1 MVVSVFPVDA
11 RLPQAATI
19 MAAGDAQLR
28 DTVVRA
34 CGGPD
39 WQVESWVSEP
49 VRYSERLSLVARYT
63 VRASHARTGQTVER
77 VFYVKCYRDGDSARR
92 MFAQADALARYSA
105 HAAIG
110 VHVQPPLAC
119 LDHLHAV
126 VTEAAAGRSLAEI
139 IARGDRDETLE
150 AAREAARALARF
162 NVSTAPM
169 PRRYHASDYVQSL
182 VRPALLL
189 EWACPDLSS
198 DLYAVLTTVARHR
211 TDTDLMP
218 THRDMK
224 PEHVV
229 IGNGP
234 PAFIDLDSCA
244 AADPVLDVAL
254 MLARFV
260 GLATAPGAPSH
271 VSDVTCAF
279 ADEYF
284 GIVPPSW
291 RGRLLLYYA
300 GSLLEVAA
308 GLFHRQEAGW
318 RERIVP
324 LVEAARR
331 AVR

>member
-1 MVVSVFPVDA
+1 MRMTQAIEAFPFDACMPQLQRAADGTAMRRLLREHARAAWPLQVAIEDCRVTRIRYRRHKRCSLQYELTLREGDIPRRAWVSGSLYADPRRARLARRLPGADFIPELGMVVSVFPVDA

-169 PRRYHASDYVQSL
+169 PRRYHASD
-182 VRPALLL
+182 
-189 EWACPDLSS
+189 C
-198 DLYAVLTTVARHR
+198 T
-211 TDTDLMP
+211 
-218 THRDMK
+218 
-224 PEHVV
+224 
-229 IGNGP
+229 
-234 PAFIDLDSCA
+234 
-244 AADPVLDVAL
+244 
-254 MLARFV
+254 
-260 GLATAPGAPSH
+260 
-271 VSDVTCAF
+271 
-279 ADEYF
+279 
-284 GIVPPSW
+284 
-291 RGRLLLYYA
+291 
-300 GSLLEVAA
+300 
-308 GLFHRQEAGW
+308 
-318 RERIVP
+318 
-324 LVEAARR
+324 
-331 AVR
+331 